1 MNVYKIAHFN
11 KPFTFGGQHAGVS
24 ASQYVVEAHN
34 LRNAMRRLWE
44 DHRVN
49 LNAGDL
55 VYESTQAGDF
65 LGRTTIQ

>member
-11 KPFTFGGQHAGVS
+11 KPFAFGGQRVGVS

-34 LRNAMRRLWE
+34 LRTAMRRLWE

-65 LGRTTIQ
+65 LGRITIQ